1 MKVLLVGKDSYIGN
15 HIEEWLSSK
24 GMKVYQ
30 LDVLTEEWKSY
41 DYSEFDSIVHVA
53 GIVHRPDCKDWDL
66 YKRVNTDMPI
76 EIATMAKKQGVRQY
90 VFFSTMG
97 VYGIEKRLYPNTIDK
112 STPLNASSMYSRSK
126 LLAEKGL
133 CKLQDKSFNVAIIR
147 PPSVYGKGCRGNYIP
162 EFSKVVKK
170 IPIIPLAYQN
180 VKQSMIYID
189 NLCELVS
196 LVIADNY
203 KGIYCPQDE
212 RSVSAVEILDA
223 IAKGLN
229 LKRPHSRVFGIIV
242 RLLSFIDIINKAYGG
257 VEYKNN
263 LSNINGY
270 KYVVVPFVEGMRR
283 TVK

>member
-97 VYGIEKRLYPNTIDK
+97 VYGIEKQLYPNTIDK

-196 LVIADNY
+196 LVVADNY

-229 LKRPHSRVFGIIV
+229 LKRPHSRFFGIIV

-283 TVK
+283 TVQ

>member
-196 LVIADNY
+196 LVVADNY